1 MSYPLGVATKAL
13 IPIEQLIERVFPPGS
28 LGEAFPRYRTTG
40 IWKTKKPRTQEVWW
54 RYWKYIE
61 PYFGEVDPRTVAME
75 HIDLWYNGDRDTKV
89 AGLVWD
95 RTEGGVGLR
104 KAFHAMKIWRAM
116 WEAFSTINRDDG
128 ERYCVG
134 KDPSL
139 SVKRQTPEARKAI
152 GYTTRPCAW

>member
-1 MSYPLGVATKAL
+1 MLAVVVSAWSSHKAL

-40 IWKTKKPRTQEVWW
+40 VWKTKKPRTQEDWW
-54 RYWKYIE
+54 RHWKYIE

-75 HIDLWYNGDRDTKV
+75 HIDLWYNGDRDSKV

-104 KAFHAMKIWRAM
+104 
-116 WEAFSTINRDDG
+116 
-128 ERYCVG
+128 
-134 KDPSL
+134 
-139 SVKRQTPEARKAI
+139 
-152 GYTTRPCAW
+152 